1 MTGIKRKTNNNQI
14 NKIIASTATLHSLE
28 PLANMLPN
36 SLELNCQTYWID
48 GVGIWLDL
56 LMIRTYVRKFWYQ
69 SPGLW
74 IIQVT
79 KDSHYN
85 MQRQPELNKDTTKQL
100 QIRNFQSSVRFPIT
114 ISLLNKESLIVNF
127 LIWAEQHQ
135 NNPVDR
141 SCDTWCG

>member
-85 MQRQPELNKDTTKQL
+85 MQRQPELNKLKTQ
-100 QIRNFQSSVRFPIT
+100 QSNYKLGIFKAVSGSQSPY
-114 ISLLNKESLIVNF
+114 LYLIKK
-127 LIWAEQHQ
+127 A
-135 NNPVDR
+135 
-141 SCDTWCG
+141 